1 MRIIKL
7 GYERPKNPAY
17 SLSERVYLEAELE
30 DWENPEESFAL
41 LQKRALILLGV
52 DAEVITAEER
62 KKKLKDEL
70 KKIKRKGHS
79 AVYVL
84 KELKYKFERAV
95 EVLQANGVNTDAYT
109 FPDTP
114 EKFSLPPAKD
124 EEDEDEDGYDYDDF

>member
-1 MRIIKL
+1 MQIIKL
-7 GYERPKNPAY
+7 GYERQKNSAC
-17 SLSERVYLEAELE
+17 SLSERVYLEAEIE

-70 KKIKRKGHS
+70 RKIKRKGHS

-84 KELKYKFERAV
+84 KELKHKFERAV
-95 EVLQANGVNTDAYT
+95 EVLQANGVNTDAYI
-109 FPDTP
+109 FPDTSD
-114 EKFSLPPAKD
+114 KFSLPPEKD
-124 EEDEDEDGYDYDDF
+124 EDEDED